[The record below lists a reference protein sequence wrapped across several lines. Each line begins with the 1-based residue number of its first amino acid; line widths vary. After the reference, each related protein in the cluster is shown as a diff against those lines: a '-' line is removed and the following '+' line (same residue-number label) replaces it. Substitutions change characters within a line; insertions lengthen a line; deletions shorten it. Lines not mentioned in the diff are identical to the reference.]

1 MARFLLSRAVQAV
14 VSVLGASTIV
24 FVVMHLSG
32 DPTLLLV
39 PEGASREDVALLRR
53 QLGFDRPLAVQYADY
68 LAGLARLDLGTSLVQ
83 RVSVASIL
91 ASRLP
96 YTLLLAAGALTLAL
110 GIGLP
115 VGVIAGVWRGT
126 LVEKLLMPVV
136 LVGQSM
142 PTFWSGILLILL
154 CAVTLDVLP
163 ASGADSWSSLV
174 MPSIAL
180 GALSMATFARV
191 TRTGVVEE
199 LGKDYVRAGRAK
211 GVTTA
216 SIVLRHVLRNA
227 SIPVITI
234 TALEVANLLAGAVIV
249 ETVFAWPGLGQ
260 LAVQSIAG
268 RDFPVVQALVLLAS
282 FTYVA
287 LNLVADL
294 LYSVVDPRIKLA
306 ATTR

>member
-268 RDFPVVQALVLLAS
+268 RDFLIVQALVLLAS
-282 FTYVA
+282 FTCVA
-287 LNLVADL
+287 LNFLADL
-294 LYSVVDPRIKLA
+294 LYSVVDPRITRLA
-306 ATTR
+306 GAR

>member
-14 VSVLGASTIV
+14 VSILGVSTIV

-96 YTLLLAAGALTLAL
+96 YTLLLAAGALTVAL

-154 CAVTLDVLP
+154 CAVTLGILP
-163 ASGADSWSSLV
+163 ASGADTWSSLV

-268 RDFPVVQALVLLAS
+268 RDFLIVQALVLLAS
-282 FTYVA
+282 FTCVA
-287 LNLVADL
+287 LNLLADL
-294 LYSVVDPRIKLA
+294 LYSVVDPRITRLA
-306 ATTR
+306 GAR

>member
-1 MARFLLSRAVQAV
+1 MARFLVVRAVQAV
-14 VSVLGASTIV
+14 ISTLGVSTII

-39 PEGASREDVALLRR
+39 PEGASREDVALLRH

-68 LAGLARLDLGTSLVQ
+68 LTGLARGDLGISLVQ
-83 RVSVASIL
+83 RVPVASIV
-91 ASRLP
+91 AARLP
-96 YTLLLAAGALTLAL
+96 YTLLLAGGALLVAL

-115 VGVIAGVWRGT
+115 IGVITGVWKGT
-126 LVEKLLMPVV
+126 RVEALLMPVV

-154 CAVTLDVLP
+154 CAVTWNVLP

-174 MPSIAL
+174 MPSITL
-180 GALSMATFARV
+180 GALSMATFARI

-199 LGKDYVRAGRAK
+199 LGKDYVRASRAK
-211 GVTTA
+211 GLATA
-216 SIVLRHVLRNA
+216 PIVLRHVLRNA
-227 SIPVITI
+227 SIPVITVA
-234 TALEVANLLAGAVIV
+234 ALETANLLAGAVIV

-268 RDFPVVQALVLLAS
+268 RDFLVVQALVLLAS
-282 FTYVA
+282 FTCVA
-287 LNLVADL
+287 LNLLADL
-294 LYSVVDPRIKLA
+294 LYGVVDPRITRLA
-306 ATTR
+306 AAR

>member
-1 MARFLLSRAVQAV
+1 MARFLVVRAGQAL
-14 VSVLGASTIV
+14 VSILGVSTII

-39 PEGASREDVALLRR
+39 PDGASREDVALLRH

-68 LAGLARLDLGTSLVQ
+68 LAGLARGDLGISLVQ
-83 RVSVASIL
+83 RVPVAGII
-91 ASRLP
+91 AARLP
-96 YTLLLAAGALTLAL
+96 YTLLLAGGALVVAL

-115 VGVIAGVWRGT
+115 IGVISGVWRGT
-126 LVEKLLMPVV
+126 AVEALLMPVV

-154 CAVTLDVLP
+154 CAVTWNALP

-174 MPSIAL
+174 MPSITL
-180 GALSMATFARV
+180 GALSMATFARL

-211 GVTTA
+211 GLA
-216 SIVLRHVLRNA
+216 LAPIVLRHVLRNA
-227 SIPVITI
+227 SIPVITVA
-234 TALEVANLLAGAVIV
+234 ALEIANLLAGAVIV

-268 RDFPVVQALVLLAS
+268 RDFLVVQALVLLAS
-282 FTYVA
+282 FTCVA
-287 LNLVADL
+287 LNLLADL
-294 LYSVVDPRIKLA
+294 LYGVVDPRITRLA
-306 ATTR
+306 GAR